1 MSCIV
6 LIIFIF
12 SRKCHY
18 KLAAHYCMQY
28 LDIVYN
34 ICKLVFNIGEY
45 WFLQPMNAMVFA
57 TWTILQH
64 VPMLGY
70 CWHMQTPPPSLPL
83 SLPAPTPLSFPLYP
97 LPLLPTFPSLSFLS
111 LLLPFCHSPGRVRIP
126 ASAPSSAA
134 SVRACPAPCRSLRRA
149 PSRAAHQLA
158 SSLLNRPQVGR

>member
-70 CWHMQTPPPSLPL
+70 CWHMQTSPLLCPSRCPPPPPS
-83 SLPAPTPLSFPLYP
+83 
-97 LPLLPTFPSLSFLS
+97 PSLSTPS
-111 LLLPFCHSPGRVRIP
+111 PSSLPFSLSPFSLSFFPSVTHRA
-126 ASAPSSAA
+126 ASAFRPLRQVPRPLFGHAPRPAA
-134 SVRACPAPCRSLRRA
+134 L
-149 PSRAAHQLA
+149 
-158 SSLLNRPQVGR
+158 